1 MPNVFIPV
9 AYYPTAARQSRQ
21 PLPNSLKG
29 VRLGVLNNQKPNATE
44 LLESIVSKLQELTG
58 SSVEYRTK
66 SPPSPAAPGAIDY
79 LSQETDM
86 VIIGSGD

>member
-1 MPNVFIPV
+1 MPQVIIPV
-9 AYYPTAARQSRQ
+9 AEYPTKARQSRQ
-21 PLPNSLKG
+21 SLPDTLQG

-44 LLESIVSKLQELTG
+44 LLESIIGRLKKSTG
-58 SSVEYRTK
+58 SEVQYRTK
-66 SPPSPAAPGAIDY
+66 SPPSPAAPADIDY